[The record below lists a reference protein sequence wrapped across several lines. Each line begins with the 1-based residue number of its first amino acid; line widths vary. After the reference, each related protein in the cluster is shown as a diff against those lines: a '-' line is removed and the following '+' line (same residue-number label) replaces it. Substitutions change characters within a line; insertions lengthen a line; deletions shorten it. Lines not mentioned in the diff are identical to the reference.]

1 MVSLPLRIVENDDT
15 SRDKNAT
22 RMTMSLE
29 NEATIASIVNRFLFV
44 LKTAGSRMIEGDQQ
58 VRWFQ
63 RV

>member
-44 LKTAGSRMIEGDQQ
+44 
-58 VRWFQ
+58 
-63 RV
+63 